1 MDRKIIFNR
10 MRRNP
15 FFMIGVVGS
24 VFIVLMMVL
33 APVIT
38 HYDPLTNSLM
48 DRFIAPEYLSNN
60 GLEGHVLGTD
70 QLGRDVFTR
79 LLYGGRYSLVIAL
92 VVVCLQVLIGTTLG
106 LCAGFFG
113 GWVDAVVMRLCEVFL
128 AIPPM
133 IMAVAVMAVFGA
145 SLSNL
150 IVVLVITGWV
160 HCCKVTR
167 NNVLVVKKQEF
178 VHASQVLGA
187 KKGHIM
193 FKQILPNV
201 LTSII
206 IIGTQR
212 IGMSILAEAGLS
224 FLNLG
229 IQPPTPSW
237 GNMISVGRAYLTTQP
252 WMVFAPGVAMMITV
266 LSFNMLG
273 DGLRDVLD
281 PKQL

>member
-1 MDRKIIFNR
+1 MNRKIILNR

-24 VFIVLMMVL
+24 IFIVLLLVL
-33 APVIT
+33 GPNIARF
-38 HYDPLTNSLM
+38 DPQTNSLM
-48 DRFIAPEYLSNN
+48 ERFIAPEYLAK
-60 GLEGHVLGTD
+60 GLDGHVLGTD

-79 LLYGGRYSLVIAL
+79 LLYGGRYSLMIAL
-92 VVVCLQVLIGTTLG
+92 GCVACQVLIGTTLG

-113 GWVDAVVMRLCEVFL
+113 GWVDAVIMRLCEVFL
-128 AIPPM
+128 AIPSM
-133 IMAVAVMAVFGA
+133 IMAVAIMSVFGA
-145 SLSNL
+145 SVANL
-150 IVVLVITGWV
+150 MIVLIITGWV
-160 HCCKVTR
+160 QCCKVTR
-167 NNVLVVKKQEF
+167 NNVLVIKKQEF
-178 VHASQVLGA
+178 VHASQTLGA
-187 KKGHIM
+187 KKAHIM

-201 LTSII
+201 LTNII

-212 IGMSILAEAGLS
+212 IGVTILGEAGLS

-237 GNMISVGRAYLTTQP
+237 GNMISAGRAYLTTQP
-252 WMVFAPGVAMMITV
+252 WMVFAPGLAMMITV

-281 PKQL
+281 PKQF